1 MSETRDGEAP
11 AAADFP
17 GPPRVRPASMRLREY
32 VSPAVEIARHPM
44 PFVVEVFRE
53 FGRNHGLLLA
63 GAVAY
68 YMLLSIVPLLI
79 LLVVGIS
86 HVLDPAALMAT
97 LGRYLDL
104 VVPGQT
110 QPVVQ
115 DLANFVRQGVAVSGV
130 VLVVLL
136 FFSSLAFGV
145 LENAFA
151 VIFHH
156 RRNER
161 HRSWLTSALIPYAFI
176 VVVGI
181 GLIVIT
187 LVSGAL
193 QALAATELK
202 VFGEIRSFDTLS
214 VWMIYLVGVAGE
226 ILLLSAIYLVMPAG
240 RLRPSHALIGGIVAG
255 LLWEITRHA
264 IVWYFATLSQIILV
278 YGSFATTIALLL
290 SFEIAAT
297 VLLLGAQVIAIYER
311 RLRRARGTAA
321 TQPL

>member
-1 MSETRDGEAP
+1 MGDATDLPRPGTIRAAP
-11 AAADFP
+11 RA
-17 GPPRVRPASMRLREY
+17 VSQHLRHF
-32 VSPAVEIARHPM
+32 VSPAVEIARHPW

-53 FGRNHGLLLA
+53 FRRNHGLLLA

-79 LLVVGIS
+79 LLVVGLS

-110 QPVVQ
+110 QPVVH
-115 DLANFVRQGVAVSGV
+115 DLANFVRQGVAVSGFI
-130 VLVVLL
+130 LIMLL

-161 HRSWLTSALIPYAFI
+161 RRSWITSALIPYAFI
-176 VVVGI
+176 VVVGV

-187 LVSGAL
+187 VVSGAL
-193 QALAATELK
+193 QALAVTEIK
-202 VFGEIRSFDTLS
+202 VFGELRSFGTFS
-214 VWMIYLVGVAGE
+214 VYAIYLLGVVGE
-226 ILLLSAIYLVMPAG
+226 ILLLTAIYLVMPAG
-240 RLRPSHALIGGIVAG
+240 RLKLSHALIGGIVAG
-255 LLWEITRHA
+255 LLWEITRHV

-311 RLRRARGTAA
+311 RLRRAEGSAGTR
-321 TQPL
+321 PL

>member
-1 MSETRDGEAP
+1 MIAPPDHAGPPPDGP
-11 AAADFP
+11 LPRSPRAAA
-17 GPPRVRPASMRLREY
+17 ARLRHY
-32 VSPAVEIARHPM
+32 VSPAVAIARDPF
-44 PFVVEVFRE
+44 PFVGEVLRE
-53 FGRNHGLLLA
+53 FRRNHGLLLA

-79 LLVVGIS
+79 LLVVALS

-97 LGRYLDL
+97 LARYLDL

-110 QPVVQ
+110 APVVQ
-115 DLANFVRQGVAVSGV
+115 DLSNFVRQGYVVSGV
-130 VLVVLL
+130 ILIVLL

-156 RRNER
+156 RRSER
-161 HRSWLTSALIPYAFI
+161 HRTWLTSALIPYAFI
-176 VVVGI
+176 VVLGM

-187 LVSGAL
+187 VVSGAL
-193 QALAATELK
+193 QALAVTEVK
-202 VFGEIRSFDTLS
+202 VFGEVRSFGTLS
-214 VWMIYLVGVAGE
+214 VYGIYLLGVIGE
-226 ILLLSAIYLVMPAG
+226 ILLLTAIYLVMPAG
-240 RLRPSHALIGGIVAG
+240 RLKLSHALIGGVVAG
-255 LLWEITRHA
+255 LLWEVTRHV

-311 RLRRARGTAA
+311 RLRRAGGGGGML
-321 TQPL
+321 PM